1 MLNAMMLTIGVTLL
15 ATVASFFAGMAF
27 RAWQVRRREAAQL
40 RIPVPWPLEARPLVN
55 TGEEQVWDWLRHT
68 FYDHLIMVKVP
79 VLRFTIPLNRER
91 YRSAKWLDMLGE
103 VYTTFTVC
111 TTEGVVIGCVDVPGK
126 RGMSQ
131 ANQDLKDALLSDCNI
146 SYTVL
151 RPTRLPQP
159 EAMRMAFLGEAPDS
173 LATQPLPILHNSDEF
188 TDEIVAFN
196 RERALDKQRAV
207 RENAQRE
214 IKKHTQDAVNSNF
227 GGLRSRGQDSQFPSQ
242 WENSFISELDSR
254 KLPLR

>member
-40 RIPVPWPLEARPLVN
+40 RVPVPWPLEARPLVN

-159 EAMRMAFLGEAPDS
+159 EAMRMAFLGDWDPKKFLEYQRKNPR
-173 LATQPLPILHNSDEF
+173 LQPDEF
-188 TDEIVAFN
+188 DFLKANVRLC
-196 RERALDKQRAV
+196 RELGMTSD
-207 RENAQRE
+207 REGKAPETRRLRFKRNTAPRDMPAGRKNASSG
-214 IKKHTQDAVNSNF
+214 A
-227 GGLRSRGQDSQFPSQ
+227 GLGWGTRIRT
-242 WENSFISELDSR
+242 
-254 KLPLR
+254 